1 MTIEDFNAL
10 AKYERA
16 FGWAINQNFFSL
28 NNGEFGEI
36 IGYYERIFNTQI
48 NQVQR
53 KCGTCRLKAMKNL
66 GQEWFKMKAE
76 LEAAKAKEEEQ
87 EKAET
92 QEKEQEQTPAET
104 PKKRG
109 RKKKIE
115 IIEEETK

>member
-36 IGYYERIFNTQI
+36 AEYYKKVFGVAL
-48 NQVQR
+48 NQVQL
-53 KCGTCRLKAMKNL
+53 KCGSCRLRSMKNL
-66 GQEWFKMKAE
+66 GEEWFKMKSE
-76 LEAAKAKEEEQ
+76 LEAAKAKEEE
-87 EKAET
+87 EEKKAE
-92 QEKEQEQTPAET
+92 EPAET
-104 PKKRG
+104 PADAPKKRG

>member
-1 MTIEDFNAL
+1 MTIEDYNAL

-36 IGYYERIFNTQI
+36 IGYYERIFDTKI

-66 GQEWFKMKAE
+66 GQEWFKMKSE
-76 LEAAKAKEEEQ
+76 LEAAQQKEEE
-87 EKAET
+87 EKKAE
-92 QEKEQEQTPAET
+92 EPAETPAEA